1 MSLAQILRRVAPE
14 EQHDVQSC
22 RNSSVSYHVNM
33 APCVMCDEGI
43 TIQHNA
49 HFQNKRCQK
58 WRQKGALLH
67 RVDHV
72 TVSRFFLARAVT
84 TFAGPP
90 KYRKS
95 KMASHDLR
103 ARPFEDDYL
112 CGILHGPLQLQ
123 IWTAFPF
130 PAC

>member
-14 EQHDVQSC
+14 EQHDVQLC

-49 HFQNKRCQK
+49 HFRDKRCQK
-58 WRQKGALLH
+58 WRQHLLH

-72 TVSRFFLARAVT
+72 TVSRFCLARTHPLSPLLQAQNIASPKWLPT
-84 TFAGPP
+84 TYAPGLSKTTTCAAYYMDRFNY
-90 KYRKS
+90 KYS
-95 KMASHDLR
+95 
-103 ARPFEDDYL
+103 RPSYFL
-112 CGILHGPLQLQ
+112 L
-123 IWTAFPF
+123 
-130 PAC
+130 